1 MYTAAPLPYSSGCL
15 LIQVNLWGPTIHRQN
30 VPAKAPMR
38 QPRTCGISMECIVK
52 DCMVGRSK
60 EVQTLGATLIGY
72 NFWSGC
78 QSDYCYIL
86 TDSLRWMEA
95 VEKILKQKIKTIK
108 KRCNTRTSL
117 EVTLLSLA
125 QACWIA
131 DLDRIRCISIGWL
144 PLPCIAWSICIH
156 VYCSFIANIRRP
168 CLLIW
173 EVLRGPWY
181 INKMF
186 LAKPLMWELGNYRAG
201 VECVTIDYPAQIE

>member
-38 QPRTCGISMECIVK
+38 QPRICGISMECIVK

-72 NFWSGC
+72 NFWSRC

-95 VEKILKQKIKTIK
+95 VEKILRQKIKTIK

-131 DLDRIRCISIGWL
+131 IWIGFGALVLDDCPCHVLHDQFVYTYIAASL
-144 PLPCIAWSICIH
+144 PTSGGRVFWFGKSCGAHDTSTKCSLQSPWCENWGIIELAWNVLP
-156 VYCSFIANIRRP
+156 
-168 CLLIW
+168 
-173 EVLRGPWY
+173 
-181 INKMF
+181 
-186 LAKPLMWELGNYRAG
+186 
-201 VECVTIDYPAQIE
+201 